1 MPLSP
6 SALPLLN
13 SKQSRWWRYGAIAL
27 GSAPL
32 IATLF
37 ISGLGYPLPLPPC
50 LIQTH
55 LGIHAPSCGLTR
67 AFLALVQGKWVIALQ
82 YHAFSPLI
90 MLGLAAGVI
99 IAGIELYWRRSLAP
113 LYSKLLTGRALWA
126 GSISFSTYYA
136 LRLWVVHGSPSL
148 PLGVSNSDLWQGFVE
163 GVQRL

>member
-1 MPLSP
+1 MTLSP

-32 IATLF
+32 IAALF
-37 ISGLGYPLPLPPC
+37 ISGLGYSLPLPPC

-67 AFLALVQGKWVIALQ
+67 AFLALMQGNWVTALQ

-99 IAGIELYWRRSLAP
+99 IAGIELYWRRSFAP
-113 LYSKLLTGRALWA
+113 FYRKLFAGRVLWP
-126 GSISFSTYYA
+126 GLISFGAYYA
-136 LRLWVVHGSPSL
+136 LRLWVVHGSTSL
-148 PLGVSNSDLWQGFVE
+148 PLGLDHSTLWQGFVA